1 MRALIISLLVWVC
14 LYFVPSTSHAAVIHD
29 AAQKGDVAA
38 IVAALDAGVNV
49 NESDGTATPLF
60 YAISR
65 RHFEA
70 AKLLIER
77 GADVNKPSALGAL
90 PLAPAAG
97 QGKIEFI
104 KLLLDHGA
112 NPNSVI
118 GSETVLHIAVKRGCL
133 DCVEALVEAG
143 ADVNAQTTDSQNR
156 TPVHI
161 AKLLGFPEVAE
172 YLIAHGVVLPKPA
185 PISTMLAAADVEK
198 GRLFFQANC
207 SNCHLI
213 TQEGHKMGPT
223 LWNVVGRDIGSVSEM
238 SYSEALKAWEGVW
251 TYEDL
256 NVFLYG
262 PTLTAPGTRM
272 EIRGVPETERINLI
286 AYLRTLSDKPLP
298 LP

>member
-1 MRALIISLLVWVC
+1 MRASVIVLSVYFC
-14 LYFVPSTSHAAVIHD
+14 LAPLSSEAAAIHD

-38 IVAALDAGVNV
+38 IAAALDTGANV
-49 NESDGTATPLF
+49 NESDGTATPLY
-60 YAISR
+60 YAVR
-65 RHFEA
+65 RGHFEA

-77 GADVNKPSALGAL
+77 GADVNMPSALGAL

-97 QGKIEFI
+97 RGKIEFI

-118 GSETVLHIAVKRGCL
+118 DSETVLHIAVKRGCL
-133 DCVEALVEAG
+133 DCVKALVEAG
-143 ADVNAQTTDSQNR
+143 ADVNAQTSDSQNR

-161 AKLLGFPEVAE
+161 AKLLGFPQVAD
-172 YLIAHGVVLPKPA
+172 YLMAHGVVLPKPA
-185 PISTMLAAADVEK
+185 PISATLAAADVER
-198 GRLFFQANC
+198 GRAFFEASC
-207 SNCHLI
+207 SNCHSS
-213 TQEGHKMGPT
+213 TQEGRKMGPT
-223 LWNVVGRDIGSVSEM
+223 LWNVVGRDKASVSEV

-272 EIRGVPETERINLI
+272 EIRGASDEAERINLI
-286 AYLRTLSDKPLP
+286 AYLRTLSDKPIP